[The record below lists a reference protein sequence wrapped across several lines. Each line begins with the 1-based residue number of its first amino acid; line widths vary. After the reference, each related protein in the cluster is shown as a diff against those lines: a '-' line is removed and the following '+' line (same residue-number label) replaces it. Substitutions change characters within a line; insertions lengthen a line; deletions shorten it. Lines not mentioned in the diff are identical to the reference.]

1 MMAGK
6 TDSSERS
13 LTIGA
18 RTKAVGLPTQAN
30 PSLRSPEQ
38 LVMPISRPLAEP
50 HTEFPWENLCFEG
63 GGAKGYA
70 YVGSLAYLEE
80 IGVYPHYIRRTA
92 GTSIGSLFAVLA
104 AIGCPTSYIRS
115 KVPSDFES
123 LARDGGGGR
132 LGSFARAARV
142 RGLHPGRRLY
152 SFLGSILDEVAGSTD
167 ITFEQLEQRFG
178 RELCIPIT
186 NVTRMMTDYCH
197 VKTTPKMPV
206 RVAARISMSLPVLLE
221 PVMLDH
227 SSARDSISI
236 PEVYVDGG
244 LLCNNPTHVFDGWW
258 LSSDPGD
265 SFFRRLQP
273 LSSASVHYP
282 RSARFSPHNNKSLGF
297 TLFAQSEA
305 DISRSWVDA
314 GIELPARPD
323 TPVSREC
330 QKDERIMEA
339 KAKWFEPIQRLV
351 ATLSRVDHDSDG
363 KISLDELGEAIS
375 LSGITD
381 EEMYAVFGS
390 TSVNQAFVAV
400 NRNNDDRIDFAEVIH
415 FLEGLG
421 IDVTTQLVGFPARHP
436 KSTVDFALNMLEAVS
451 RDLTR
456 SNHNAADRLR
466 TVPINTDYVGT
477 TTFDLQPQDLE
488 FLVAT
493 GYQHTKGF
501 FEAHRRT
508 RGMTGQ

>member
-1 MMAGK
+1 MVGMSDTPDLAVV
-6 TDSSERS
+6 TRRRP
-13 LTIGA
+13 GA
-18 RTKAVGLPTQAN
+18 LGLPTQAT
-30 PSLRSPEQ
+30 PQLRPTNE
-38 LVMPISRPLAEP
+38 LVLAVSRPRDGQ
-50 HTEFPWENLCFEG
+50 HSDFPWENLCFEG

-80 IGVYPHYIRRTA
+80 IGAYPHFIRRTA

-115 KVPSDFES
+115 KVPSDFQS

-152 SFLGSILDEVAGSTD
+152 TFLGTILDEVAGSAD

-186 NVTRMMTDYCH
+186 NVTRMMTEYCH

-221 PVMLDH
+221 PVMLDN
-227 SSARDSISI
+227 SSKNAGDAAL

-258 LSSDPGD
+258 LSRSPAD

-273 LSSASVHYP
+273 LSSASTHYP
-282 RSARFSPHNNKSLGF
+282 RSARFNPHNGKSLGF

-314 GIELPARPD
+314 GIELPNRPD

-330 QKDERIMEA
+330 QNDERIREA

-363 KISLDELGEAIS
+363 TISLGELGEAIR

-381 EEMYAVFGS
+381 EEMVAVFGS
-390 TSVNQAFVAV
+390 TSVESAFSAL
-400 NRNNDDRIDFAEVIH
+400 NRNDDDRIDFAEVIH

-436 KSTVDFALNMLEAVS
+436 KSTLDFALNMLEAVS

-477 TTFDLQPQDLE
+477 TTFDLQPADLE

-493 GYQHTKGF
+493 GYRHTQGF
-501 FEAHRRT
+501 VEAHRRPK
-508 RGMTGQ
+508 GASE